1 MVLVLTIFSFQTKS
15 VPMALFNEIINLDL
29 RPMTAIANT
38 TKATTKGF
46 KTTQALRQV
55 LGMGFCSVNILEMSH
70 IKVVLYLQSD
80 RPT

>member
-1 MVLVLTIFSFQTKS
+1 
-15 VPMALFNEIINLDL
+15 
-29 RPMTAIANT
+29 MTAIANT

-80 RPT
+80 RLT